1 MIKMKNISLA
11 EMKTRVKK
19 IKEKIYYLKK
29 CNIRIYYKPEVIN
42 KVIFLEREEFE
53 NLLKNLESFEMILIE
68 DKRLEKFQQSLW
80 QIDIENN
87 KMILISQNREVKK
100 GVSLNIDLKN
110 NNKLIITKKIF

>member
-1 MIKMKNISLA
+1 MKNISLA

-68 DKRLEKFQQSLW
+68 DKRLEKFQRSLW

-87 KMILISQNREVKK
+87 KMIFISQNREVKK